1 MQNSN
6 TTYIGQN
13 GKTYQQIEVDPSTI
27 INSINN
33 RIANLQSQ
41 IDAAQAE
48 LADIQQAQ
56 ADASKGSAAAA
67 PSI

>member
-56 ADASKGSAAAA
+56 ADAAKGAVAQA
-67 PSI
+67 PSN